1 MAKLFSYQAK
11 EKLKSRKLMDQLF
24 TVGRSVSVF
33 PLKVFYNE
41 VDIDLDFPVKLGV
54 GVSSRNFKKAVERNR
69 IKRLLREAYR
79 LNKQPLIE
87 FANTNNKKIIV
98 FILFIDKSLPE
109 QEVLHN
115 KLPLLIDKLIKQLN
129 EITVAN
135 T

>member
-1 MAKLFSYQAK
+1 
-11 EKLKSRKLMDQLF
+11 MDQLF

-98 FILFIDKSLPE
+98 FILFIIILCWLTS
-109 QEVLHN
+109 
-115 KLPLLIDKLIKQLN
+115 I
-129 EITVAN
+129 
-135 T
+135 